1 MEIDGWVIG
10 MREGVIVLIALVAL
24 YIVVVVL
31 RMLGLRRQPP
41 KTEAAAAT
49 ELAPLSPAAVASAA
63 PVRELAPLDMPEPP
77 PSAETRQEQATRATA
92 EEFERQRLEREVF
105 QLRDE
110 VDALRGELAALRQDM
125 QQELAHLRAAQAISP
140 IYGEAAQMAAAGYDP
155 AAIAE
160 RCGIARAEAELM
172 VALVKNQ
179 ER

>member
-1 MEIDGWVIG
+1 MEIGGWAIG
-10 MREGVIVLIALVAL
+10 MREGVIVLITLVAL
-24 YIVVVVL
+24 YIVVVFL
-31 RMLGLRRQPP
+31 RMLGLRHRPP
-41 KTEAAAAT
+41 KTGAAAG
-49 ELAPLSPAAVASAA
+49 PLPPVAAA
-63 PVRELAPLDMPEPP
+63 PAPDMQEPP
-77 PSAETRQEQATRATA
+77 PSAETRQEQAVRAAA

-125 QQELAHLRAAQAISP
+125 QQELAHLRAAQAVSP

-155 AAIAE
+155 VAIAE

-172 VALVKNQ
+172 VALAKNQ

>member
-1 MEIDGWVIG
+1 METGDWAIS

-31 RMLGLRRQPP
+31 RMFGLRQRPA
-41 KTEAAAAT
+41 KTAAAAAT
-49 ELAPLSPAAVASAA
+49 G
-63 PVRELAPLDMPEPP
+63 PEPP
-77 PSAETRQEQATRATA
+77 ASAETPQEQTIRVAA
-92 EEFERQRLEREVF
+92 EQFAWQRLESEVF

-110 VDALRGELAALRQDM
+110 VDVLRGELAALRQDM
-125 QQELAHLRAAQAISP
+125 RQDLAHLRATQAVSP

-172 VALVKNQ
+172 VALAKNQ